1 MKKRRKVCQIGD
13 LVGQSLAL
21 ITLLKAIRES
31 PPQAEQQLP
40 KIIKKLSWEV
50 NRRLKIR
57 EERKRKDVVE
67 MAAIKSCC

>member
-1 MKKRRKVCQIGD
+1 M
-13 LVGQSLAL
+13 GQSLAL

-50 NRRLKIR
+50 NRRLKIT
-57 EERKRKDVVE
+57 EERERKDVVE